1 MAVDEGR
8 VGCAGRGLARYP
20 LLVQTRLTS
29 GLDET
34 TGAATIA
41 IRLRIVSAELGR
53 SQVREL

>member
-1 MAVDEGR
+1 M
-8 VGCAGRGLARYP
+8 RGPWTRQVP
-20 LLVQTRLTS
+20 SLVRTPLTS

-34 TGAATIA
+34 TGAATIT